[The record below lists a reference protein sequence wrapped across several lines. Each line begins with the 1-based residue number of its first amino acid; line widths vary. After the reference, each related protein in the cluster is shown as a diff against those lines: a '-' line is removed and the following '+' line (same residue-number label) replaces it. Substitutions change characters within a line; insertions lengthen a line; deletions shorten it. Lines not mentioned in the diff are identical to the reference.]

1 MGDRYS
7 TGLFWVLELFMVP
20 PGSDLVPTI
29 LLEFFYDFPAVHV
42 YNVYTLDR
50 LGQEKY
56 TMYIQKMRVCC
67 SAFSGAR
74 PSPRLDPGPV

>member
-42 YNVYTLDR
+42 YNVYTP
-50 LGQEKY
+50 
-56 TMYIQKMRVCC
+56 VCWVKKNIRC
-67 SAFSGAR
+67 IYKKGRFVALLFQA
-74 PSPRLDPGPV
+74 